1 MGRKVDPRS
10 FRFFINNNYL
20 SKWSCS
26 KNVYSSLI
34 KEDFYI
40 RKYIEMIFKDLVLLS
55 DINIERTSA
64 TNTTL
69 ASIYIQINFF
79 IINEEDFLKKY
90 NLNICQLNTNKSI
103 LFILNNFFNLKIKNY
118 IKTKY
123 NKNSNIEFNII
134 SNPYSDPKLIA
145 QIIGILINRR
155 MPSKLIINQIFEK
168 INPAEIKGLK
178 IKLSGR
184 LDGVEMAKSEC
195 KQYGNLPLNTINLP
209 IDYAL
214 YSLTTIY
221 GTIGIKVWIFK
232 NIK

>member
-232 NIK
+232 TIK